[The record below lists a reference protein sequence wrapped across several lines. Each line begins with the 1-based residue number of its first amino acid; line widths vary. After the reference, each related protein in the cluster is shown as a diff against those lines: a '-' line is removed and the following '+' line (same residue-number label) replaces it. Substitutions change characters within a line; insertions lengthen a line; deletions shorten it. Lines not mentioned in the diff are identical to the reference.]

1 MLNKVWAESW
11 VTRFSG
17 QRQEHAIRIELNER
31 IQARVGLLEVLS
43 ALARPVPWPATS
55 RTYQARPRLV
65 ARDSRLS
72 PVRGSAQPTPPRA
85 SGFFLPSLRFSGS
98 GAATLGPGFFRLF
111 TSDMSG
117 ALKISKPGWLYRGTV
132 GRGCRAAFGRPRPLK
147 AAPRPKL
154 LAPPLDSA
162 TRLKLKTRGCAQ
174 AEGRRGEGAGPRV
187 PRLAGRAPA
196 A

>member
-1 MLNKVWAESW
+1 MLNKAWAESW

-31 IQARVGLLEVLS
+31 IQVRVGLLEVLS
-43 ALARPVPWPATS
+43 ALERPVPWPATS

-72 PVRGSAQPTPPRA
+72 PVRGSAQPAPPRA

-132 GRGCRAAFGRPRPLK
+132 GRGCRAAFGRPRPLR
-147 AAPRPKL
+147 AVLRPKL

-162 TRLKLKTRGCAQ
+162 RRLKLK
-174 AEGRRGEGAGPRV
+174 
-187 PRLAGRAPA
+187 LAGARRLRGGTERGRGRECHV
-196 A
+196 